1 MQEEAPGRL
10 SAGQR
15 FKRRL
20 ADQPVAA
27 GCRKPSPHPGRLCPR
42 LGGASSGFVADS
54 KDLSREPGMPM
65 ETMLSELVLVA
76 LLLAVVVVSGKV

>member
-1 MQEEAPGRL
+1 MAAGRASRSIL
-10 SAGQR
+10 DH
-15 FKRRL
+15 F

-27 GCRKPSPHPGRLCPR
+27 GCRKPSPHSGRHCLR
-42 LGGASSGFVADS
+42 LGGASSGFIADN

-76 LLLAVVVVSGKV
+76 LLLAVVGVSGKV

>member
-1 MQEEAPGRL
+1 VTNLRTGSL
-10 SAGQR
+10 DG
-15 FKRRL
+15 
-20 ADQPVAA
+20 QPVAA

-42 LGGASSGFVADS
+42 LGGASSGFVADR